1 MIFSTPIPQKKNNIY
16 INVTIRMQVG
26 RSAFFVFVLKRICF
40 SAFKRQRSWIA
51 SLFAARRPLSG
62 AWLGKENHPRSA
74 PVFSFPKPCA
84 KRQSKGRE
92 PIKSGKHI
100 PMGLFILKIIK
111 NMKLQLI
118 EKISRQAVALVL
130 LAGIC
135 LLYNKGI
142 VPVYTIVL
150 FLFSG
155 TIIGFFFRTLS
166 FVIKIILVLLLA
178 GMFV

>member
-1 MIFSTPIPQKKNNIY
+1 
-16 INVTIRMQVG
+16 
-26 RSAFFVFVLKRICF
+26 
-40 SAFKRQRSWIA
+40 
-51 SLFAARRPLSG
+51 
-62 AWLGKENHPRSA
+62 
-74 PVFSFPKPCA
+74 
-84 KRQSKGRE
+84 
-92 PIKSGKHI
+92 
-100 PMGLFILKIIK
+100 
-111 NMKLQLI
+111 MKLQLI

-155 TIIGFFFRTLS
+155 TIIGFFFRALS

-178 GMFV
+178 GMFVSPLILQRHENSSIFFPGSGHAGRMARHTPYQTD

>member
-1 MIFSTPIPQKKNNIY
+1 
-16 INVTIRMQVG
+16 
-26 RSAFFVFVLKRICF
+26 
-40 SAFKRQRSWIA
+40 
-51 SLFAARRPLSG
+51 
-62 AWLGKENHPRSA
+62 
-74 PVFSFPKPCA
+74 
-84 KRQSKGRE
+84 
-92 PIKSGKHI
+92 
-100 PMGLFILKIIK
+100 
-111 NMKLQLI
+111 MKLQLI

-166 FVIKIILVLLLA
+166 
-178 GMFV
+178 

>member
-1 MIFSTPIPQKKNNIY
+1 MK
-16 INVTIRMQVG
+16 
-26 RSAFFVFVLKRICF
+26 L
-40 SAFKRQRSWIA
+40 
-51 SLFAARRPLSG
+51 LLH
-62 AWLGKENHPRSA
+62 AW
-74 PVFSFPKPCA
+74 
-84 KRQSKGRE
+84 
-92 PIKSGKHI
+92 
-100 PMGLFILKIIK
+100 IK

-135 LLYNKGI
+135 LLYSKGI

-178 GMFV
+178 GIFV